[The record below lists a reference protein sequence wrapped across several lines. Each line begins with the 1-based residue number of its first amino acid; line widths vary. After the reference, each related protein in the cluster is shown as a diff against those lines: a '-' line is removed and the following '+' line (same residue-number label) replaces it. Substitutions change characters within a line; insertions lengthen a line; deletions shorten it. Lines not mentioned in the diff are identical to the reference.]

1 MKDISK
7 PIIGI
12 LGLPLHDDENY
23 NIIAIFSD
31 YKNAV
36 IKKDCI
42 PFMISPTL
50 NIDYCGTKL
59 SEIPELTEKEKELYR
74 EMVDICDGIIMPG
87 GYRMYNF
94 DEYILKYAIEKDIPV
109 LGICLGM
116 QLLAN
121 IDNNEY
127 CLETNE
133 TNINHKQPN
142 VNYTHKINI
151 LDNTILSKIMKEK
164 EINVNSNHR
173 LHVPKV
179 NKFRISAYSEDGLI
193 EAIEMPNKRFVIG
206 VQWHPER
213 LIEFDSNANQ
223 LFDAFVNECSYVK
236 SKQLKR

>member
-1 MKDISK
+1 MVNISK

-12 LGLPLHDDENY
+12 LGVPLHDDEKN
-23 NIIAIFSD
+23 NVIALFSD

-42 PFMISPTL
+42 PFMLSPIL
-50 NIDYCGTKL
+50 NIDYYGTRL
-59 SEIPELTEKEKELYR
+59 SEIPELTDEEKELYK
-74 EMVDICDGIIMPG
+74 EMVDMCDGIIMPG

-109 LGICLGM
+109 FGICMGM

-121 IDNNEY
+121 IDNKEY
-127 CLETNE
+127 CLEPNE
-133 TNINHKQPN
+133 TGINHKQPN
-142 VNYTHKINI
+142 EKYIHKINI
-151 LDNTILSKIMKEK
+151 SDNTILSRIIKEK
-164 EINVNSNHR
+164 EIKVNSNHR
-173 LHVPKV
+173 FHVSKV
-179 NKFRISAYSEDGLI
+179 NEFKISAYSEDGLI

-236 SKQLKR
+236 SKKLRR